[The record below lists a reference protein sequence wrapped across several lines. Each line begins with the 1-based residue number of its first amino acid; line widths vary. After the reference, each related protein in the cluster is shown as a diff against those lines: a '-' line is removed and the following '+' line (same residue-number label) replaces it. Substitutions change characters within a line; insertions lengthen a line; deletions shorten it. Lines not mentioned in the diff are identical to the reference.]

1 MMVELRVLGV
11 AGRGEFEFLKR
22 EGKVYY
28 MTERLNNEES
38 YNFFLLETSQSQHW
52 SVLVSKHD

>member
-38 YNFFLLETSQSQHW
+38 YNFFLLETSQSQH
-52 SVLVSKHD
+52 